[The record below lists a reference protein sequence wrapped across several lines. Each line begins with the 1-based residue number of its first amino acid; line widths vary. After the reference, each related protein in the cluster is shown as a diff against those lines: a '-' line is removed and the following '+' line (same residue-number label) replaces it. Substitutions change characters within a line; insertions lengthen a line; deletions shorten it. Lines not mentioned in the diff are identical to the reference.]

1 MRLYMGPTV
10 LNTVKLRQWF
20 WTLWQYIF
28 RKLFFA
34 LKWQTILIFI
44 FWFYKF
50 ASFSSK
56 WNPRII
62 CETHQEENYDTQM
75 CCDTPF
81 EKHIIQMTIS
91 VLAFL
96 SNDKTT
102 CMTYVN
108 FITEDGLCNKNRM
121 FKTHWIKVHQVDWRA
136 QKETWKRRKWNLSQV
151 VFTLKFICYY
161 CDDRLISVCTI
172 IQCIVSKWRF
182 YTLWVSLRPPFI

>member
-1 MRLYMGPTV
+1 MTLGTPSNGMG
-10 LNTVKLRQWF
+10 LRTRFYKSLWRHKWTTHFLVGHDLHRIPGNVFHRIRPDDRHEVVHGPDCSQHGKTEAQWF
-20 WTLWQYIF
+20 WTFFGWQYIF
-28 RKLFFA
+28 RKLFLA

-108 FITEDGLCNKNRM
+108 FITEDGGVM
-121 FKTHWIKVHQVDWRA
+121 Q
-136 QKETWKRRKWNLSQV
+136 
-151 VFTLKFICYY
+151 
-161 CDDRLISVCTI
+161 
-172 IQCIVSKWRF
+172 
-182 YTLWVSLRPPFI
+182 